1 MIITRYME
9 QAHGW
14 DRRVFHCINRTQNPT
29 MLHAALRMLT
39 HLGGALFTITLTLS
53 VALFA
58 PEPWR
63 TTSLQSFAALAI
75 SFLITTLIKHKVQR
89 IRPYLALEGVRVG
102 KNPLKDPSFPSGH
115 STAIFSIITPFL
127 FMGSWV
133 AVLLLVMALI
143 VCISRI
149 YLGLHYPSDCLVG
162 SFVGS
167 MTAVLTVAVI
177 NL

>member
-1 MIITRYME
+1 ME
-9 QAHGW
+9 RAHGW
-14 DRRVFHCINRTQNPT
+14 DRRVFHWINRIQNPS
-29 MLHAALRMLT
+29 LLNAALRTLT

-63 TTSLQSFAALAI
+63 TTSLQSLAALAL
-75 SFLITTLIKHKVQR
+75 SFLITTLIKRKVRR

-133 AVLLLVMALI
+133 AVSLILIALI
-143 VCISRI
+143 VSISRI

-167 MTAVLTVAVI
+167 MTGVLTIAMI
-177 NL
+177 SL